1 MKFLRYGPIGEEKP
15 ALLDDNGR
23 LRDLSDKLNDLN
35 AVTLDPERLASLGKL
50 DPETLPVVE
59 GTVRIGAPV
68 AGVGKIIAV
77 GLNYDDHARETG
89 MPIPDEPVLFSKAVT
104 ALSGPNDPVTLPR
117 GSKKGDWEVELA
129 VIIGR
134 RAQYVEP
141 ADAIDYVAGFAVI
154 NDVSE
159 RAMQLDGTGQW
170 VKGKSFDSFA
180 PLGPW
185 LVTTDEIAD
194 PQNLKIWLDLN
205 GERQQDGNTRTMA
218 FGAGHLVSYI
228 SRHMTLLPGDVIA
241 TGTPPGVG
249 LGQKPPRFLKPGDV
263 MRLGIEGLGEQQQEV
278 RAFDG

>member
-1 MKFLRYGPIGEEKP
+1 MKYLRYGPVGEEKP

-23 LRDLSDKLNDLN
+23 LRDLSDQLNDLSGDN
-35 AVTLDPERLASLGKL
+35 LNPERLAFLGML
-50 DPETLPVVE
+50 NPETLPVVE
-59 GTVRIGAPV
+59 GSVRIGAPI

-89 MPIPDEPVLFSKAVT
+89 MPFPDEPVLFSKAVT
-104 ALSGPNDPVTLPR
+104 ALSGPNDSVMLPR
-117 GSKKGDWEVELA
+117 GSVKGDWEVELA
-129 VIIGR
+129 VVIGR
-134 RAQYVEP
+134 RSQYIDP
-141 ADAIDYVAGFAVI
+141 ADAIDCIAGFSVI

-159 RAMQLDGTGQW
+159 REMQLDGTGQW

-185 LVTTDEIAD
+185 LVTTDEISN
-194 PQNLKIWLDLN
+194 PQNLNLWLDLN
-205 GERQQDGNTRTMA
+205 GQRQQDGNTRTMT
-218 FGAGHLVSYI
+218 FGIRYLLSYI

-278 RAFDG
+278 RAFES